1 MGPTVI
7 GSSLAALVAVA
18 KISEVENVTWVQTS
32 KRIGGH
38 FSGISLD
45 GHIKDAGMVLLE
57 PFEDFDGLVPD
68 FAIYGKESRH
78 DVRSV
83 IPFAFDWLRSRG
95 IDFTPANVFTSYNE
109 RLIED
114 FYIKDSLNLIRCL
127 PLDVRQK
134 ISQEIVELDAIRLSP
149 IHPREKLKNSAFENM
164 TFEEAVIKTIGP
176 TYLREVISP
185 WANSFASGRAL
196 EVVAIEHRS
205 MWLPMY
211 FPESILNALNDETND
226 FEKSEKKFAVPLG
239 ISVGTAI
246 VQLST
251 RVSENSRVNIID
263 SKEYEFTK
271 DQNPVIFLGSV
282 DDAVLM
288 QLANTELSNVDE
300 SRTDIA
306 VALFEASGLD
316 AGPLNDCTVNVYNSP
331 NSLYRFSIRKIAA
344 PSEHMEFVFEFG
356 NSAEVDDAELE
367 RISIEQIMPF
377 YESPITLKKIVRAKF
392 SITSPEILAASQ
404 DLINAIDSELA
415 SQGIMGF
422 TVGPYNSAFNDQLCQ
437 GIICAEN
444 SRKGSQDAK

>member
-18 KISEVENVTWVQTS
+18 RISEEENVTWVQTS

-45 GHIKDAGMVLLE
+45 GNIKDTGMVLLE

-68 FAIYGKESRH
+68 FTKYGKESRH
-78 DVRSV
+78 DVRSM
-83 IPFAFDWLRSRG
+83 IPFAFEWLRSFG
-95 IDFTPANVFTSYNE
+95 IDFAPAGVFTLYDE

-114 FYIKDSLNLIRCL
+114 FYIKDSLNLIRAL

-134 ISQEIVELDAIRLSP
+134 ISQEIIELDAIGLSP
-149 IHPREKLKNSAFENM
+149 VHPREKLKNSKFENI
-164 TFEEAVIKTIGP
+164 TFEEAVTRTIGP

-185 WANSFASGRAL
+185 WADSFASGRAL

-205 MWLPMY
+205 MWLPLY
-211 FPESILNALNDETND
+211 FPESILKALNDEVND
-226 FEKSEKKFAVPLG
+226 FEKSEKKFVLPLG

-246 VQLST
+246 AQLT
-251 RVSENSRVNIID
+251 TKVSENSHVSIID

-282 DDAVLM
+282 DDAEVIGF
-288 QLANTELSNVDE
+288 ANSQFSNVHE
-300 SRTDIA
+300 IRTDIA
-306 VALFEASGLD
+306 VALFEASDLD
-316 AGPLNDCTVNVYNSP
+316 AGLLNDCTVNVYSSP
-331 NSLYRFSIRKIAA
+331 DSLYRFSIRKIAD
-344 PSEHMEFVFEFG
+344 PSEHVEFSFEFG
-356 NSAEVDDAELE
+356 NSAEVDDDELM

-377 YESPITLKKIVRAKF
+377 FESPITLKKIVRTKF
-392 SITSPEILAASQ
+392 SITSPEILTANQ
-404 DLINAIDSELA
+404 NLINAIDSELA
-415 SQGIMGF
+415 SRGIMGF

-444 SRKGSQDAK
+444 SRRGSQDAK